1 MDPQPTT
8 KFLISAATIIALAAL
23 AVGTYALFPAVWQ
36 TQESSE
42 TAGCANQ
49 RVFTSL
55 DDALKDK
62 DTACILNLSRQNLT
76 SLPRD
81 IGRLA
86 ALRRLDL
93 SQNQLTELPPEI
105 GWLREIRH
113 LDLSHNQLAALSD
126 QIGWLRKMTVLKVG
140 NNILTSVPPAIGH
153 CQELRHLDVSNNQLK
168 QLPPD
173 IRWLTNLST
182 LNLSGNDF
190 TQFQINALS
199 QTMPVVN

>member
-1 MDPQPTT
+1 MDQQTTT
-8 KFLISAATIIALAAL
+8 KFLISASTIIALAVL
-23 AVGTYALFPAVWQ
+23 AVGTYALFPTVFQ
-36 TQESSE
+36 TPESSE

-55 DDALKDK
+55 DEALKDK
-62 DTACILNLSRQNLT
+62 DTACLLDLSRQNLT

-86 ALRRLDL
+86 ILRRLDL
-93 SQNQLTELPPEI
+93 SHNQLTDLPPEI
-105 GWLREIRH
+105 GWLRELRY
-113 LDLSHNQLAALSD
+113 LDLSHNQLATLPD
-126 QIGWLRKMTVLKVG
+126 QIGWLRKMTTFKVSDNVLSS
-140 NNILTSVPPAIGH
+140 LPRAIGH
-153 CQELRHLDVSNNQLK
+153 CIELRSLDVSNNQLK

-182 LNLSGNDF
+182 LNLSGNAF
-190 TQFQINALS
+190 TPFQINALS